1 MSINRNIKRVNM
13 NSGDLLGPVL
23 DNRVRKVV
31 EEHWLESQLEKKEI
45 KSLKIE
51 QKQNPTDMI
60 GWLLQ
65 TVVWSVE
72 T

>member
-31 EEHWLESQLEKKEI
+31 EEHWQESQLEKKEI
-45 KSLKIE
+45 KSLEIE
-51 QKQNPTDMI
+51 H
-60 GWLLQ
+60 
-65 TVVWSVE
+65 E
-72 T
+72 TKSNKK

>member
-1 MSINRNIKRVNM
+1 M
-13 NSGDLLGPVL
+13 NSGDLLGLVL

-51 QKQNPTDMI
+51 QEKNPTDII

-65 TVVWSVE
+65 SV
-72 T
+72 